1 MLFIHL
7 YDFFGLFFP
16 YSITIDSLNINNQ
29 SKASACNKV
38 KHLLNKCPRFSKIG
52 KVGEHLNQ
60 FLVLLC
66 DCMPRLSQFLGVD
79 KVLKNVSLLGMGEN
93 PTTPLFS
100 DTTKHGF
107 FYETKAMDM
116 FKSTTMNV
124 NIFSACHF
132 VKPFKVAEGDV
143 NFNPR

>member
-7 YDFFGLFFP
+7 YDFFWLFFP

-79 KVLKNVSLLGMGEN
+79 KVLRNVSLLGMGEN
-93 PTTPLFS
+93 VTTPLFS

-107 FYETKAMDM
+107 FMEQRLWTC
-116 FKSTTMNV
+116 S
-124 NIFSACHF
+124 
-132 VKPFKVAEGDV
+132 KVLQ
-143 NFNPR
+143 